1 MFIAIYGGSIEKAV
15 PLPVLPILVTGEALP
30 VVSPPADVVAIP
42 LAPAS
47 SIFPAYNELLLAQC
61 TSGATDFCEL

>member
-30 VVSPPADVVAIP
+30 VVSPPALSVYFKGCITSLNCAMVYP
-42 LAPAS
+42 THPEYPPS
-47 SIFPAYNELLLAQC
+47 PFP
-61 TSGATDFCEL
+61 T